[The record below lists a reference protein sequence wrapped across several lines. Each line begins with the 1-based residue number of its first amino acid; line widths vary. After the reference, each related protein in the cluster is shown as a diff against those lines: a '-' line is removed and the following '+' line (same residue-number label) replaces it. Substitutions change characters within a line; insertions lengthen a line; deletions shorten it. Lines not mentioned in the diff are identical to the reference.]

1 MIQFSKQ
8 YWLIIALMSMSLAAS
23 AWVRAPK
30 PGNEE
35 EVELSR
41 LAPALE
47 GWQKEEPELSARAV
61 EQLKADQILLRNYF
75 DAQGRRVEFFI
86 GYYRD
91 QQFGAQVHSPL
102 HCLPG
107 AGWTILRNEKLP
119 LPFEK
124 ISGVASKLDIS
135 KKGGQQ
141 YVVYWFVSEGEIVK
155 NEMDLK
161 RRLLRNALLRR
172 GTSVYF
178 YRVCVAYQEN
188 EPEAGATLL
197 QDFLRA
203 LGPRLSEI

>member
-1 MIQFSKQ
+1 MIAFSKQ
-8 YWLIIALMSMSLAAS
+8 YWLIIALMGLSLAAS

-30 PGNEE
+30 PVVEAK
-35 EVELSR
+35 VELRR
-41 LAPALE
+41 LAPELD
-47 GWQKEEPELSARAV
+47 GWQKEQPELSPRAA
-61 EQLKADQILLRNYF
+61 EQLQADQILLRNYF

-107 AGWTILRNEKLP
+107 AGWTILRKEKLP

-124 ISGVASKLDIS
+124 NSGLASKLDIS
-135 KKGGQQ
+135 KKGEQQ

-161 RRLLRNALLRR
+161 LHLLRNALLRR

-203 LGPRLSEI
+203 LGPRMSEI